1 MPQTPKPKPK
11 PKPKVTPKVTTKPSP
26 KPKPKKI
33 NPLEE
38 MIALGIKKLPKEQKD
53 KIAKMLGIVVD
64 NRPNRITNPDYKGNP
79 KDLNPN
85 WKPSK

>member
-1 MPQTPKPKPK
+1 MAQTPKPKPK
-11 PKPKVTPKVTTKPSP
+11 ATPKVTTKP
-26 KPKPKKI
+26 KPKPVKI

-53 KIAKMLGIVVD
+53 RLARMLGIVVD
-64 NRPNRITNPDYKGNP
+64 NSPNRITNPNYKGNP

-85 WKPSK
+85 WRPSK